1 MVARFQ
7 TSTQRANEWYDGMM
21 RRTIPLVVA
30 LLTFAVMG
38 ADKKKDHDVAID
50 GLEFKPAKLTVKVGQ
65 KVTWTNNDDRDHTVE
80 CKDAGMK
87 SGVIHRGDTFSFIF
101 DKAGKYH
108 YKCRL
113 HPRMK
118 GEIDVEK

>member
-1 MVARFQ
+1 
-7 TSTQRANEWYDGMM
+7 M
-21 RRTIPLVVA
+21 RPTIAVTLA
-30 LLTFAVMG
+30 LLALTLLG
-38 ADKKKDHDVAID
+38 ADKKKGHDVSIE
-50 GLEFKPAKLTVKVGQ
+50 GLEFKPANLTVKVGQ

>member
-1 MVARFQ
+1 
-7 TSTQRANEWYDGMM
+7 M
-21 RRTIPLVVA
+21 RRLIFTTIA
-30 LLTFAVMG
+30 LLCLTALG
-38 ADKKKDHDVAID
+38 EDKKKGHEVSIE
-50 GLEFKPAKLTVKVGQ
+50 GLEFKPAKLTVKVGE
-65 KVTWTNNDDRDHTVE
+65 KVTWTNNDDCDHTVE

-87 SGVIHRGDTFSFIF
+87 SGVIHRGDTFSFTF